1 MFLVAKCKQKPSKIL
16 NVFKPIPQVLK
27 NVKVKNQNI
36 INNNK
41 VRKVI
46 KEAENNIFNIGRVLV
61 RKSGTEPIIR
71 VMGESHNY
79 GILKKNINNIVS
91 IIKKYS

>member
-1 MFLVAKCKQKPSKIL
+1 MIKETE
-16 NVFKPIPQVLK
+16 K
-27 NVKVKNQNI
+27 NVSK
-36 INNNK
+36 
-41 VRKVI
+41 
-46 KEAENNIFNIGRVLV
+46 IGRVLV

-79 GILKKNINNIVS
+79 KILKRNINNIVS

>member
-1 MFLVAKCKQKPSKIL
+1 M
-16 NVFKPIPQVLK
+16 
-27 NVKVKNQNI
+27 
-36 INNNK
+36 
-41 VRKVI
+41 I
-46 KEAENNIFNIGRVLV
+46 KEAEKNMLKIGRILV

-79 GILKKNINNIVS
+79 EILQKNMNNIVS